1 MTTSS
6 RRSPRENAADAA
18 PPMPSGAHAHSRN
31 TSAPSAIAIAPYWT
45 ARTTANA
52 VEVTGPASLPWSSS
66 STVFAGALAS
76 PTVNTKPP
84 DTGCE
89 SAEMTR

>member
-1 MTTSS
+1 M
-6 RRSPRENAADAA
+6 RSPERARFGGA
-18 PPMPSGAHAHSRN
+18 PGRPRASPGAQAHSRKI
-31 TSAPSAIAIAPYWT
+31 SAPSPIAIAPYCT

-52 VEVTGPASLPWSSS
+52 VEVTGPASLPCSSS